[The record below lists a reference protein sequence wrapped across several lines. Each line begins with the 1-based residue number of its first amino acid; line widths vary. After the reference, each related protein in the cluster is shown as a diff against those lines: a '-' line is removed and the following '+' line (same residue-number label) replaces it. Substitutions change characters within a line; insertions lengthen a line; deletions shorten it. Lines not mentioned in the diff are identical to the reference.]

1 MPSVHVKFK
10 YKNTPTSGYS
20 NTSGTVT
27 VSKTP
32 PTESEVL
39 AALKK
44 AHPKYED
51 IIILEI
57 K

>member
-1 MPSVHVKFK
+1 MSSVHVKYK
-10 YKNTPTSGYS
+10 YKNTPSSGHS
-20 NTSGTVT
+20 TTSGTVT
-27 VSKTP
+27 VSKIP

-51 IIILEI
+51 IIILEF